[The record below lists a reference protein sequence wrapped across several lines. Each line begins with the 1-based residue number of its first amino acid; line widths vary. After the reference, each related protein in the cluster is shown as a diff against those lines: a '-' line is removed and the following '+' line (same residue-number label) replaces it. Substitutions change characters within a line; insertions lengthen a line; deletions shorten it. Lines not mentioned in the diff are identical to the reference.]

1 MLGPVGIWSIELR
14 TAPDGAIREAAHE
27 LDQLGFGALWI
38 PGMGGGTVF
47 DDVDRLLQSTDTA
60 AVVLGVL
67 GMWGQEPEAVAIES
81 GSLNAE
87 NGNRFLTGLGVS
99 SPDSARHAG
108 SDFRSPLGSMEA
120 YLDRLDHAPAPLT
133 SDRRILGALGPKM
146 VELAGRRAA
155 GIHPFLVTPESS
167 VINRDLLG
175 SSPLIA
181 PHLAT
186 VLETDPTTARAIA
199 RAGIGAYI
207 GFPSYQSNLRRL
219 GFDEKD
225 LVPGGSDRLIDALV
239 AWGDVDAIQRRVDE
253 HLQAG
258 ADHVALHVLTATNL
272 LPLDT
277 WRQLAQLTTTHRT
290 DTT

>member
-1 MLGPVGIWSIELR
+1 MSTVDIARWKEILGPVGIWSIELR
-14 TAPDGAIREAAHE
+14 TASDGAIREAAHE

-108 SDFRSPLGSMEA
+108 SDFRSPLGSWRNIPRSTRPRSGTV
-120 YLDRLDHAPAPLT
+120 DKRSTD
-133 SDRRILGALGPKM
+133 SRALGPKM
-146 VELAGRRAA
+146 VELAGRRVRRS
-155 GIHPFLVTPESS
+155 IPFLVTPESS
-167 VINRDLLG
+167 AINRGPLLG
-175 SSPLIA
+175 SNPLIA

-186 VLETDPTTARAIA
+186 VLRDRPDAR
-199 RAGIGAYI
+199 RA
-207 GFPSYQSNLRRL
+207 
-219 GFDEKD
+219 
-225 LVPGGSDRLIDALV
+225 SDRSSGHRGVHRIPELSEQPSTPWV
-239 AWGDVDAIQRRVDE
+239 RRE
-253 HLQAG
+253 G
-258 ADHVALHVLTATNL
+258 S
-272 LPLDT
+272 
-277 WRQLAQLTTTHRT
+277 RSRRK
-290 DTT
+290 